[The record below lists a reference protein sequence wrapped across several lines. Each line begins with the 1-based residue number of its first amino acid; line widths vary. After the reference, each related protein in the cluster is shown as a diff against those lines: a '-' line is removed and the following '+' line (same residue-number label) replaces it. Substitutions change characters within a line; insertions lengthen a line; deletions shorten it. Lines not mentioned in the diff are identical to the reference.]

1 MSDAKTMLG
10 NFAEQIEKILIEFS
24 ISEEN
29 ALKLMEELKDDLSQK
44 HRVDNNDKELF
55 EACVYNA
62 LATINTVPEQ
72 KKKTVQLLCALT
84 EAKEEIR
91 AIIEFM

>member
-1 MSDAKTMLG
+1 MDNAKTLLCE
-10 NFAEQIEKILIEFS
+10 FAEKIEKILIEFS
-24 ISEEN
+24 VDEKN
-29 ALKLMEELKDDLSQK
+29 ALSLMNDIKLELGKKYQVGEQS
-44 HRVDNNDKELF
+44 ELF

-72 KKKTVQLLCALT
+72 NKKSGQLICALV

-91 AIIEFM
+91 AIAEYM